1 VSVRGR
7 VELVDEGGTPIGAC
21 SVVEA
26 HSPPGRLHRAF
37 SVLLFD
43 ADGRMLMQRRALD
56 KSRFPGRW
64 TNTCCSHPAP
74 GDDLV
79 TSARERVAD
88 ELGLQVGE
96 LREVGSF
103 VYRAADEE
111 SDAVEHEYD
120 HVLVGE
126 CAPDAQPT
134 LDPSEIHSVRW
145 MSRDEVL
152 AGMREAPDRYSPW
165 LPGVLRLSIE

>member
-1 VSVRGR
+1 VRR
-7 VELVDEGGTPIGAC
+7 RVEVELVDENGTPVGAC
-21 SVVEA
+21 SVTEA
-26 HSPPGRLHRAF
+26 HQPPGRLHRAF
-37 SVLLFD
+37 SVLLLD

-74 GDDLV
+74 GEDLL
-79 TSARERVAD
+79 TSAQERVEA
-88 ELGLQVGE
+88 ELGLRIGA

-103 VYRAADEE
+103 VYRAADER

-126 CAPDAQPT
+126 CAADAEPAP
-134 LDPSEIHSVRW
+134 DPSEIDSVRW
-145 MSRDEVL
+145 MTRDEVL
-152 AGMREAPDRYSPW
+152 AGLRDQPQRYSPW
-165 LPGVLRLSIE
+165 LPGVLRLTME